1 MYVLRAGLA
10 STLLIV
16 FAAAGLNAQK
26 SKKSTSDDSG
36 YIPQVLPEG
45 KQKKQK
51 EQETQTPPPS
61 RELPNTVAAETD
73 RLTFEVAPLSG
84 KGLLSQQTREALKSL
99 LRTNR
104 GTIVA
109 LRAFVAGSGDLRRVG
124 ELTAEAFAEKHQ
136 PLPVVSVIQVGA
148 LPLTGA
154 QLAIEAT
161 ELDRR
166 PVNPNGVAFL
176 SGQSAPNMAQS
187 LEKVKT
193 ALRGAGLEPADALRV
208 TCFVSSLDEEKSA
221 HALLSGNFPNAAVN
235 FVQMQREPVTPAA
248 ECEAVA
254 RLRSAA
260 PGAIGEAI
268 SFVNPPGLE
277 KSPYYS
283 HLTLVTSPKL
293 VITATQLAFGGK
305 ESDIQLAFERLEK
318 TLASADARYSGLVSS
333 HIYLTSSNTIAK
345 LRAVRA
351 GYYSKQQPPA
361 STMLPFE
368 GLPSLDATVGLEVIA
383 VAESPSAQR

>member
-1 MYVLRAGLA
+1 MYVLRAVLA
-10 STLLIV
+10 SALLIA
-16 FAAAGLNAQK
+16 FAATDLCAQN
-26 SKKSTSDDSG
+26 SKKSTSDSEG
-36 YIPQVLPEG
+36 YIPQVVPES
-45 KQKKQK
+45 KKKKQK
-51 EQETQTPPPS
+51 EEETQALPPS

-73 RLTFEVAPLSG
+73 RLTFEISPLSA
-84 KGLLSQQTREALKSL
+84 KGLLSQQTREALKGL
-99 LRTNR
+99 LHTNR

-124 ELTAEAFAEKHQ
+124 ELTAETFADKHQ
-136 PLPVVSVIQVGA
+136 PLPVLTVIQVGA

-154 QLAIEAT
+154 QVVIEAT

-166 PVNPNGVAFL
+166 PVNPDGVAFL
-176 SGQSAPNMAQS
+176 SGQSAPSLSQS

-193 ALRGAGLEPADALRV
+193 ALRGADLDAKDALRV
-208 TCFVSSLDEEKSA
+208 TCLVSSLDDEKSA
-221 HALLSGNFPNAAVN
+221 HALLSGNFPNAMVN
-235 FVQMQREPVTPAA
+235 YVQMQRENVTPAA

-254 RLRSAA
+254 RLRT
-260 PGAIGEAI
+260 PPREAV

-283 HLTLVTSPKL
+283 HLALVSSPRL
-293 VITATQLAFGGK
+293 VITGTQLAFGGQ
-305 ESDIQLAFERLEK
+305 ESDLKLAFDRLEK
-318 TLASADARYSGLVSS
+318 ALAAAGARYSGLISS
-333 HIYLTSSNTIAK
+333 HIYLTSSSMIAK

-351 GYYSKQQPPA
+351 GYFSDQHPPA

-368 GLPSLDATVGLEVIA
+368 GLPSLDATLGIEVIA

>member
-10 STLLIV
+10 VILLIA
-16 FAAAGLNAQK
+16 FGASGLNAQK
-26 SKKSTSDDSG
+26 KKSTDEDSG
-36 YIPQVLPEG
+36 YIPQVMPEG

-51 EQETQTPPPS
+51 EDTQTPPPS
-61 RELPNTVAAETD
+61 RELPATVAAETD

-99 LRTNR
+99 LHSSR

-124 ELTAEAFAEKHQ
+124 ELTAEVFSDRHQ
-136 PLPVVSVIQVGA
+136 PLPVLSVVQVGA
-148 LPLTGA
+148 LPLAGA

-176 SGQSAPNMAQS
+176 SGQSAPGISQS

-193 ALRGAGLEPADALRV
+193 ALHGAGLDPSDALRV
-208 TCFVSSLDEEKSA
+208 TCFVSSLDDDKSA
-221 HALLSGNFPNAAVN
+221 HALLTGNFPNAAVN
-235 FVQMQREPVTPAA
+235 FVQMQREPVTPAV

-254 RLRSAA
+254 RLRTAA
-260 PGAIGEAI
+260 PRAISQAV

-293 VITATQLAFGGK
+293 VITGTQLAFGGQ
-305 ESDIQLAFERLEK
+305 ESDIKLAFERLEK

-333 HIYLTSSNTIAK
+333 HIYLTSSSMIPK

-351 GYYSKQQPPA
+351 GYYSKQQPPT

>member
-10 STLLIV
+10 STLLIL

-26 SKKSTSDDSG
+26 SKTTSGDSG

-51 EQETQTPPPS
+51 DQETQTAPPS
-61 RELPNTVAAETD
+61 RGLPNTVAAETD

-99 LRTNR
+99 LRSSR
-104 GTIVA
+104 GPIVA

-136 PLPVVSVIQVGA
+136 PLPVVSVVQVGA

-154 QLAIEAT
+154 QLALEAT

-166 PVNPNGVAFL
+166 TVNPNGIAFL
-176 SGQSAPNMAQS
+176 SGQSAPNLAQS

-193 ALRGAGLEPADALRV
+193 ALRGAGLDPADTLRL
-208 TCFVSSLDEEKSA
+208 TCFVSSLDDEKSS
-221 HALLSGNFPNAAVN
+221 HALLTGNFPNAAAN
-235 FVQMQREPVTPAA
+235 IVQMQREPVTPAA

-254 RLRSAA
+254 RLRSTTRE
-260 PGAIGEAI
+260 GV
-268 SFVNPPGLE
+268 SFVNPPGLD

-283 HLTLVTSPKL
+283 HLALVTSPKL
-293 VITATQLAFGGK
+293 VITATQLAFGGQ
-305 ESDIQLAFERLEK
+305 ESDIKLAFERLEK

-351 GYYSKQQPPA
+351 GYYSNQHPPA

-383 VAESPSAQR
+383 VAESPSARR